1 MYELSPLTYTP
12 SDPERER
19 ERERQAGRQAGRGRL
34 TQTDRDGETD
44 IGRQRQ
50 TERVCV

>member
-19 ERERQAGRQAGRGRL
+19 ERERERGRQAGRQAGR
-34 TQTDRDGETD
+34 
-44 IGRQRQ
+44 QR
-50 TERVCV
+50 EVEVW